1 MSLEPSTAPGAVPL
15 DSALPADVAAP
26 LPAED
31 GVAQLFATLSA
42 EDAPPLDDDADAAP
56 LDDDAVAEYVDADTD
71 RRDDIIVGA
80 GAARVPALAFLPTA
94 TGAALLSA
102 AADAATGPP
111 AAAAAASAAIAAA
124 AVAAAIASPS
134 TARSPA
140 LARPAAAC
148 GASTTSP
155 LRLYAGRLTLKRA
168 STMLSA
174 SLAVMAA
181 KAAAVAG
188 LPPASLALLV
198 ADDDNEGGG
207 EGSAPMLLVASAS
220 RIELRPCE
228 GAQLVAR
235 RGAAL
240 VLLPGELACVLEEM
254 GSAKQG
260 AGSGAGAEA

>member
-15 DSALPADVAAP
+15 DSALPA
-26 LPAED
+26 ED
-31 GVAQLFATLSA
+31 GVASLFATLSA
-42 EDAPPLDDDADAAP
+42 EDAAP
-56 LDDDAVAEYVDADTD
+56 LDDDAVADYVDADTD

-80 GAARVPALAFLPTA
+80 GAARVPALAFSPTA

-102 AADAATGPP
+102 TADATSGPP
-111 AAAAAASAAIAAA
+111 AAAAASASAAAA

-134 TARSPA
+134 TARSPS

-207 EGSAPMLLVASAS
+207 EGIAPMLLVASAS
-220 RIELRPCE
+220 GVELLPCE
-228 GAQLVAR
+228 GVQLVAR

-240 VLLPGELACVLEEM
+240 VLLPGELACVVEEM

-260 AGSGAGAEA
+260 AGAGAGAEA